1 MNPHV
6 PDEDAHAAASQTQS
20 ARHSRAPRC
29 TIDVLLLSVFT
40 VAVDSSVL
48 VLRVQM
54 LATIYGLNNAVMGG
68 GMELAL
74 LGPSPGLPRR
84 WLVTLV
90 VLLLHVRPER
100 GVQGYDCVFI
110 ADMHFKS
117 DGPYPHAPSLHKE
130 HCCDLCHET
139 PGCVAGIFAKD
150 PKGEED
156 TCWFKDAAT
165 VTKANE
171 EKRVGNT
178 ACVSGEYATA
188 AEKEEGVESDDGVG
202 EWGKTFTKCVVG
214 VSLAYVLGGIAYG
227 RRTRSDGH
235 SSLLLQWHP
244 HWRQWEDLAALVQD
258 GIAFSQARVRGRNKR
273 LYREVARSAHAS
285 SGAGRAKA
293 DVEVCTPKREKLR
306 QQKSGKKQN
315 AEDSQEGSVRKS
327 ADGVTL
333 SSNLAAASE
342 PAASTPSGGGGRW
355 VHVST

>member
-1 MNPHV
+1 MH
-6 PDEDAHAAASQTQS
+6 
-20 ARHSRAPRC
+20 
-29 TIDVLLLSVFT
+29 
-40 VAVDSSVL
+40 
-48 VLRVQM
+48 
-54 LATIYGLNNAVMGG
+54 
-68 GMELAL
+68 LAL
-74 LGPSPGLPRR
+74 FGPSPWLPLAR

-90 VLLLHVRPER
+90 VLILKVGQER
-100 GVQGYDCVFI
+100 GIQGYDCVFI

-117 DGPYPHAPSLHKE
+117 AGPYPHAPSLHKE

-214 VSLAYVLGGIAYG
+214 VSLAYILGGIAYG
-227 RRTRSDGH
+227 RRTRSDGQ

-258 GIAFSQARVRGRNKR
+258 GIAFSHARVRGRNKS
-273 LYREVARSAHAS
+273 LYSEVARSVHAS
-285 SGAGRAKA
+285 SGTGRGKA
-293 DVEVCTPKREKLR
+293 DAEVHNPKREKTR
-306 QQKSGKKQN
+306 QQKSGQKHN
-315 AEDSQEGSVRKS
+315 AGDSQEQSARKL
-327 ADGVTL
+327 ADRVTL
-333 SSNLAAASE
+333 SSCPSATSG
-342 PAASTPSGGGGRW
+342 PVASTASGGGGRW